1 MIDIN
6 LFNIPDLSLLF
17 SQKYIFSEL
26 SQELTSFKTETARV
40 QEIKRKL
47 QFEKDKLSRELREF
61 EQQRQAELKKI
72 EEERRKLKRDKL
84 LLDKVYI
91 FSYLAICERSS
102 KKHRKQFCYRLLFLV
117 KIVLLIQ
124 T

>member
-1 MIDIN
+1 MLLGVLKVGWYDIKWT
-6 LFNIPDLSLLF
+6 NIPDLSLLF

-26 SQELTSFKTETARV
+26 SQELTTFKTETARV

-72 EEERRKLKRDKL
+72 EEDWIRLSKAK
-84 LLDKVYI
+84 KV
-91 FSYLAICERSS
+91 
-102 KKHRKQFCYRLLFLV
+102 K
-117 KIVLLIQ
+117 
-124 T
+124 